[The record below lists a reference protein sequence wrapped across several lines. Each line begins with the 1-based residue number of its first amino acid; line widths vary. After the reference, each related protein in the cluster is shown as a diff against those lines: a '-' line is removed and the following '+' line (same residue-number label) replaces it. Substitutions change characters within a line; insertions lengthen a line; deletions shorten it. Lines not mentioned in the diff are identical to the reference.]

1 MALQDVADA
10 IEGDDGKKQRDR
22 LIAVYI
28 GILAVILAVAGVGG
42 GNATKDATARN
53 IEAANTWAFFQA
65 KNIRRHEIRLQIS
78 EFEVLLASQPGMP
91 EAARTMI
98 DERLAKLRQDEA
110 RYTSEP
116 ETGEGTK
123 ELSVKAH
130 DLEQQRDLAM
140 SKDPY
145 FDYGQAMLQIAIV
158 LASVS
163 IITGG
168 SALLFLSGA
177 LAVLGTLLTVN
188 GFFLL
193 VQIPYVG

>member
-1 MALQDVADA
+1 MAFQDVADA
-10 IEGDDGKKQRDR
+10 IEAGKKHRDR

-65 KNIRRHEIRLQIS
+65 KNIRRHEIRLMIS
-78 EFEVLLASQPGMP
+78 EFEVLIATQPGMP

-98 DERLAKLRQDEA
+98 DERIAKLNADAA

-116 ETGEGTK
+116 ATGEGTEQLAIK
-123 ELSVKAH
+123 ARELEK
-130 DLEQQRDLAM
+130 QRDVAM

-158 LASVS
+158 LASIA

-168 SALLFLSGA
+168 NALLALSG
-177 LAVLGTLLTVN
+177 LLGTLGTLLTVN
-188 GFFLL
+188 GFFLFYH
-193 VQIPYVG
+193 VPYIG